1 MEDNGP
7 RNPRWAHSRM
17 SSSSEASVDCD
28 MSNLESES
36 ESDDKISESES
47 DDKISESDQGQNN
60 AQGENSGTRELRARP
75 KVYFMK
81 KAEKVTNTVEVMVEP
96 KVIVSKVCLGCSW
109 KGKSL
114 RAHLRAKELC
124 QKFYD
129 IIMDLNRLAKI
140 RRAWYV

>member
-1 MEDNGP
+1 MGDNGP

-28 MSNLESES
+28 MSNLE
-36 ESDDKISESES
+36 SESES

-96 KVIVSKVCLGCSW
+96 EVIVSKVCLGCS
-109 KGKSL
+109 
-114 RAHLRAKELC
+114 
-124 QKFYD
+124 
-129 IIMDLNRLAKI
+129 
-140 RRAWYV
+140 